1 MFRRYGHRVRA
12 GRHPGYRRPV
22 LYLVRHGQ
30 TATNAAGRLLGR
42 GDPPLSPFGRSQ
54 AEALARL
61 LPAGAS
67 VVTSPLTRARE
78 TAAALGR
85 PVTIDERW
93 IELDYGDLDGVP
105 VADVP
110 DETWR
115 RWRVDPEFAPPGG
128 ETLATLGTRVRE
140 ACEELRESALT
151 TDVVVV
157 THVSPVKAALA
168 WALGAGD
175 EVAWRM
181 FVELGS
187 VATVAFDPW
196 GAQLRAFNQVPLPAP
211 SPRASPSSAG

>member
-1 MFRRYGHRVRA
+1 VI
-12 GRHPGYRRPV
+12 V
-22 LYLVRHGQ
+22 IVRHGR
-30 TATNAAGRLLGR
+30 TAANAGGLLLGR
-42 GDPPLSPFGRSQ
+42 ADPPLDDEGTRQ
-54 AEALARL
+54 AESLS
-61 LPAGAS
+61 GACAPLD
-67 VVTSPLTRARE
+67 VVRIVTSPLGRCRQ
-78 TAAALGR
+78 TAEAIAATS
-85 PVTIDERW
+85 PVPVEVDERW
-93 IELDYGDLDGVP
+93 IELDYGELDGVP